1 MMQSLKPGER
11 FTGQQGLIERLR
23 LQVPRPYV
31 VSIVGAAARK
41 TETRGPVTYEWYR
54 RERDYGDDAVSDLK
68 FAMRNE
74 PFDLCLLAA
83 ATRVLPQADLVAW
96 IASEQTSVFARRAWF
111 LYEFLTGEK
120 LPLPDGPTVKYAP
133 LLDEKLHVAGAFH
146 WKDPRTHIQV
156 NLLGVQNFCPI
167 VRRTSKIN
175 GLSLDSL
182 LGEIAQV
189 TGAFAPD
196 LLRRAADFL
205 YSKET
210 RSSFEIERETIS
222 ENKGARFVAALRTA
236 GEFGSI
242 TPDVLLKIQNIIIGD
257 EKRAARAWRSEQ
269 NYVGETQRGL
279 QENVH
284 CIFPR
289 PADVPSLMDGLE
301 AMDIN
306 LDAFRIDP
314 IVTAAI
320 LAFSFVFIHPFD
332 DGNGRIHRFL
342 IHHALVRHGVT
353 PAGGIFPVSAA
364 MVRDPGSYD
373 RALEA
378 FSRRI
383 MPFIDWRIDEDGV
396 VTVQNDTL
404 DLYRFFDAT
413 AQVEYLAD
421 VILET
426 VRVDLRQELEYLQRF
441 DRIYPLIDERLD
453 GVPRNKVNLLIGLCL
468 QNNGHLAKGK
478 RRLFPM
484 LSDED
489 IADVERLIA
498 EADSEDEA

>member
-1 MMQSLKPGER
+1 MMQNLKPGER
-11 FTGQQGLIERLR
+11 FTGQMGLLERLR
-23 LQVPRPYV
+23 LQVPPPYV

-41 TETRGPVTYEWYR
+41 TETRGPVTYEFYR

-83 ATRVLPQADLVAW
+83 VMRALPREDLVAW
-96 IASEQTSVFARRAWF
+96 IASEQTSVFSRRAWF

-133 LLDEKLHVAGAFH
+133 LLDETLHVVGAFQ
-146 WKDPRTHIQV
+146 WKDPRTHILV

-167 VRRTSKIN
+167 VRRTPKID
-175 GLSLDSL
+175 GLSVESL
-182 LGEIAQV
+182 LEEIASV
-189 TGAFAPD
+189 TRAFAPE

-205 YSKET
+205 YGKET

-236 GEFGSI
+236 EEFGSI
-242 TPDVLLKIQNIIIGD
+242 TPDILLKIQNIIIGD
-257 EKRAARAWRSEQ
+257 ENRAARGWRTDQ
-269 NYVGETQRGL
+269 NYIGETQRGFK
-279 QENVH
+279 ENVH

-320 LAFSFVFIHPFD
+320 LAFSFVFIHPFE

-353 PAGGIFPVSAA
+353 PAGGIFPISAA
-364 MVRDPGSYD
+364 MLRDPRGYD

-378 FSRRI
+378 FSGRI
-383 MPFIDWRIDEDGV
+383 MPFVDWRIDDDGV
-396 VTVQNDTL
+396 VTVQNDTR

-426 VRVDLRQELEYLQRF
+426 VRVDLRQELEYLARH

-453 GVPRNKVNLLIGLCL
+453 GVPRNKVNLLISLCL

-478 RRLFPM
+478 RRHFPM

-498 EADSEDEA
+498 EAESGEQA

>member
-1 MMQSLKPGER
+1 MMQNLRLGER
-11 FTGQQGLIERLR
+11 FTGQMGLVKRLG
-23 LQVPRPYV
+23 LQVPPPYV
-31 VSIVGAAARK
+31 VSIVGAVARK
-41 TETRGPVTYEWYR
+41 TEMRGAVAYEWYR
-54 RERDYGDDAVSDLK
+54 RERDYGDDAISDLK

-74 PFDLCLLAA
+74 PFDLCLLSAA
-83 ATRVLPQADLVAW
+83 MRALPQTELVAW

-111 LYEFLTGEK
+111 LFEFLTGEK
-120 LPLPDGPTVKYAP
+120 LPLPVGPTVKYAP
-133 LLDEKLHVAGAFH
+133 LLDEKFHVAGAFQ
-146 WKDPRTHIQV
+146 WKDSRTHILV
-156 NLLGVQNFCPI
+156 NLLGVQRFCPI
-167 VRRTSKIN
+167 VRRTPKIN
-175 GLSLDSL
+175 GLSLESL
-182 LGEIAQV
+182 LEEIALV
-189 TGAFAPD
+189 TRAFSPE

-210 RSSFEIERETIS
+210 RSSFEIEREAIS
-222 ENKGARFVAALRTA
+222 ENKGARFVAVLRTA

-242 TPDVLLKIQNIIIGD
+242 TPDVLLKIQSIIIGD
-257 EKRAARAWRSEQ
+257 EKRAARGWRAEQ
-269 NYVGETQRGL
+269 NYIGETQRGF

-289 PADVPSLMDGLE
+289 PEDVPLLMDGLE

-364 MVRDPGSYD
+364 MLRDPGSYD

-378 FSRRI
+378 FSSRI
-383 MPFIDWRIDEDGV
+383 MPFIEWRIDEDGV

-441 DRIYPLIDERLD
+441 DRIYPMIDERLD
-453 GVPRNKVNLLIGLCL
+453 GVPRNKVNLLISLCL
-468 QNNGHLAKGK
+468 QNNGRLAKGK
-478 RRLFPM
+478 RRHFPM

-489 IADVERLIA
+489 VADVERLIA
-498 EADSEDEA
+498 EADAEEQA